1 MNFQAIDKHGKVVD
15 SDRDLR
21 ALQQRQA
28 EQSHNAMSAALAR
41 GGFTGSLDSSESD
54 GGGKHGAKSASGGN
68 KRGGGKQRHDKGGG
82 TTTSTS
88 GRKPQQGKSGGNQGA
103 PGAGRL
109 GSEPQ
114 LYSTWTDDTLGT
126 IPESLTATVDGI
138 ETTAYPAIALRDGK
152 FCVQVFPTEAASRA
166 AMLQS
171 FVVMAMREIN
181 INSNRTIKGLPL
193 QDRVA
198 VENYPHGG
206 TEGLI
211 SDAKAAVIRDFCIAK
226 AGDIRTPKEFD
237 QFVKDNTTSITSEV
251 RRVVVGMAPPIRA
264 YINTRQ
270 ELKQWAGPAI
280 DDMNAQL
287 DELMPQGAVARYGLS
302 RLQHVPRYMEAID
315 QRLEAMELDPDRDAD
330 RQEIVERVNKALATR
345 LDQLQRGRAASSA
358 VKDIRF
364 QIQELRVSLF
374 AERLGTAQRVSEQRI
389 LKAIKN
395 LR

>member
-1 MNFQAIDKHGKVVD
+1 MNVAAHVLGVAIVPRHVDGMHLEEVFEDGKVKV
-15 SDRDLR
+15 L
-21 ALQQRQA
+21 
-28 EQSHNAMSAALAR
+28 
-41 GGFTGSLDSSESD
+41 
-54 GGGKHGAKSASGGN
+54 
-68 KRGGGKQRHDKGGG
+68 
-82 TTTSTS
+82 
-88 GRKPQQGKSGGNQGA
+88 
-103 PGAGRL
+103 
-109 GSEPQ
+109 
-114 LYSTWTDDTLGT
+114 
-126 IPESLTATVDGI
+126 
-138 ETTAYPAIALRDGK
+138 ALRHED
-152 FCVQVFPTEAASRA
+152 VQ
-166 AMLQS
+166 L
-171 FVVMAMREIN
+171 
-181 INSNRTIKGLPL
+181 
-193 QDRVA
+193 A
-198 VENYPHGG
+198 VSLG
-206 TEGLI
+206 I

-389 LKAIKN
+389 LKAIKG